1 MAGLSKSAVIKLI
14 LQYIGGKMLM
24 QVPTTTIGGMPVAAQ
39 SGSLSGFAGSVS
51 GLSDLSG
58 LTSSLSDISAITGEL
73 GGLVGDVQ
81 ALQSLTD
88 DLAGTLSSVSGFESL
103 VSNLGGE
110 TSSLNSLTSLT
121 NNLNSLQGYVRQ
133 SKGSQK
139 ASDLSGIARSV
150 ATDSGGLQSG
160 LSQISV
166 NPLSNFLTQTKGSL
180 STLTAS
186 NYSGLDSTLP
196 DVASDPALSTEYA
209 ELKTALGGS
218 DGLSGAI
225 SQIDAYQLHT
235 DRLSGVTLSSESDY
249 STEEESGTYYEYA
262 TIANNNTWETAIEF
276 NARRYRSAKY
286 FIQGTANNEHQ
297 TSEVFLIHDNN
308 RVYVR
313 EVDLIYTQDPFI
325 QFTGSLSDNVV
336 RVMANTEF
344 QNTSLVIYG
353 IRLEV
358 ASNAESQSVIS
369 QDKILASARAM
380 KGFYGEDGN
389 NYVQLQS
396 NSIFN
401 TVPLTTIDYHIR
413 EMSRKINSNEFNA
426 LSTAQKQA
434 YLRDYANTINSS
446 ANALQNSIDSDIAA
460 YNDVSKKIEAA
471 SVLATINT
479 NYSDPES
486 KALLNL
492 TLQPSV
498 KSKL

>member
-51 GLSDLSG
+51 GLNSLSG

-73 GGLVGDVQ
+73 GGLVGDLNS
-81 ALQSLTD
+81 LQSLTD
-88 DLAGTLSSVSGFESL
+88 NLAENLSGVSGFESL
-103 VSNLGGE
+103 VNGLAGE
-110 TSSLNSLTSLT
+110 NSSISSLTSLT
-121 NNLNSLQGYVRQ
+121 NNLNTLERYVGTSTQ
-133 SKGSQK
+133 NYT
-139 ASDLSGIARSV
+139 DLSSIARSV

-297 TSEVFLIHDNN
+297 TSELFLIHDNN

-389 NYVQLQS
+389 NYVQLQA

-401 TVPLTTIDYHIR
+401 TVPLTTMDYHIR

>member
-51 GLSDLSG
+51 GLNSLSG

-73 GGLVGDVQ
+73 GGLVGDLNS
-81 ALQSLTD
+81 LQSLTD
-88 DLAGTLSSVSGFESL
+88 NLAENLSGVSGFESL
-103 VSNLGGE
+103 VNGLAGE
-110 TSSLNSLTSLT
+110 SSSLNSLTSLT
-121 NNLNSLQGYVRQ
+121 NNLNALQGYVGTSTQ
-133 SKGSQK
+133 NYT
-139 ASDLSGIARSV
+139 DLSSIARSV

-209 ELKTALGGS
+209 ELKTSLGGS

-413 EMSRKINSNEFNA
+413 EMSRKINSNEFNV

>member
-1 MAGLSKSAVIKLI
+1 MAISKSAVIKLI

-39 SGSLSGFAGSVS
+39 SGSLSGFAGSMS
-51 GLSDLSG
+51 GLGSISG
-58 LTSSLSDISAITGEL
+58 LTSSLSDISTITGEL
-73 GGLVGDVQ
+73 GGLVGDVS
-81 ALQSLTD
+81 ALQTLTND
-88 DLAGTLSSVSGFESL
+88 LTGNLSGIAGFEALAGEGTG
-103 VSNLGGE
+103 
-110 TSSLNSLTSLT
+110 LNSLT
-121 NNLNSLQGYVRQ
+121 NNLNTLNSFIGSPSQNSLDL
-133 SKGSQK
+133 GSL
-139 ASDLSGIARSV
+139 ALSI
-150 ATDSGGLQSG
+150 ATDSNGLETG

-166 NPLSNFLTQTKGSL
+166 NPLSNFLTQTKG
-180 STLTAS
+180 TLTTLTTN
-186 NYSGLDSTLP
+186 NYSGLDAELP
-196 DVASDPALSTEYA
+196 DVASDGSLSTQYSA
-209 ELKTALGGS
+209 LKTALGGS

-262 TIANNNTWETAIEF
+262 TIANSNTWETAIEF

-297 TSEVFLIHDNN
+297 TSELFLIHDNS

-325 QFTGSLSDNVV
+325 QFTGTISDNVV
-336 RVMANTEF
+336 RVLANTEI
-344 QNTSLVIYG
+344 QNTNLVIYG

-358 ASNAESQSVIS
+358 ATNAESQAVIS

-389 NYVQLQS
+389 NYVQLQA

-401 TVPLTTIDYHIR
+401 TTPMTTIDYHIR
-413 EMSRKINSNEFNA
+413 EMSRKINSNEFRN
-426 LSTAQKQA
+426 LSTAQKQT
-434 YLRDYANTINSS
+434 YLLDYANTINSS
-446 ANALQNSIDSDIAA
+446 ARALQDSIDSDIAA

-471 SVLATINT
+471 SVVATINS
-479 NYSDPES
+479 NYSDPDS
-486 KALLNL
+486 KGLLSL
-492 TLQPSV
+492 TLQPTV
-498 KSKL
+498 KSQLK